1 MRLLRIGPTVYRR
14 INRAGLTRLG
24 QTRVDGPTS
33 SSIRPDVSHECAA
46 HWADEE
52 SECKLSS
59 TVSGRSP
66 AGKLT
71 PKRNA
76 VRN

>member
-1 MRLLRIGPTVYRR
+1 MRLLHIGPTVYRR
-14 INRAGLTRLG
+14 INSAGLTRLG

-33 SSIRPDVSHECAA
+33 SSIRAVVSHEC
-46 HWADEE
+46 
-52 SECKLSS
+52 
-59 TVSGRSP
+59 G